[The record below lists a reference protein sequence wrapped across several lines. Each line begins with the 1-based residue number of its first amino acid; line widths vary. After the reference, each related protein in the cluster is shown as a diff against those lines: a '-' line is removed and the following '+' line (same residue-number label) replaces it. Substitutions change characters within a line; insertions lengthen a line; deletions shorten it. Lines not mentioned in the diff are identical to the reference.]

1 MRAGHG
7 DMEFLPLAVDPR
19 SRVSAIEMEKG
30 FVWTKPFPI
39 IEKISPCSDC
49 CGDHFI
55 KDLQRNIHVLFC
67 EN

>member
-7 DMEFLPLAVDPR
+7 NMELLPPAVDPR

-30 FVWTKPFPI
+30 FVWTKPFPVI
-39 IEKISPCSDC
+39 AKILPSSNC

-55 KDLQRNIHVLFC
+55 KDLERDIHVLFC